1 MKQAQASRLHILYLP
16 RWYPHRYD
24 PMMGLFIERHGLAVS
39 PHVDISVLYVHA
51 DDKLQGKT
59 YEIVHSENGLF
70 TKRIYFKKST
80 MKPAFLANLVNTW
93 RFAISHFKGIR
104 LIRRERGRENLVH
117 VHVLTRL
124 GVIARL
130 NKMIHGVPYVITE
143 HWTRYLPNM
152 DTYSGTFRKLATQR
166 VVRHAAAVLPVT
178 ANLRDA
184 MIDNKLR
191 NSNYVVIP
199 NVVDIQKFAP
209 AESKSPRQRKKM
221 VHLSCFTDK
230 QKNIS
235 GILRVMKTLN
245 QQRNDFELTL
255 IGDGEDFDKMHQ
267 LADEMHL
274 TDKVVKFAGLKE
286 GQELVELLQQ
296 ADLMIMFSYFENL
309 PVVILE
315 SYACGVPV
323 ISTRVGGIH
332 EHLDERLGQLT
343 TAGDEKE
350 FATALNDTLDNPNR
364 YQSQTIRRYAV
375 EHFSNDVIGR
385 SLFEVYQQVARKT
398 K

>member
-1 MKQAQASRLHILYLP
+1 MKQAHTSRLHILYLP

-24 PMMGLFIERHGLAVS
+24 PMMGLFIERHGLAVA
-39 PHVDISVLYVHA
+39 PQADISVLYVHA
-51 DDKLQGKT
+51 DDKLKGKT
-59 YEIVHSENGLF
+59 YEVVHSENGLF
-70 TKRIYFKKST
+70 TKRIYFKKSSI
-80 MKPAFLANLVNTW
+80 KPAFLANLINAW
-93 RFAISHFKGIR
+93 RFAFSHFKGIR
-104 LIRRERGRENLVH
+104 MIRRERGKENLVH

-130 NKMIHGVPYVITE
+130 NQLIHGVPYLITE

-152 DTYSGTFRKLATQR
+152 DTYSGTMRKIATQQ

-191 NSNYVVIP
+191 NDNYVVIP
-199 NVVDIQKFAP
+199 NVVDVQKFKP
-209 AESKSPRQRKKM
+209 IPIKSERQRKKI

-235 GILRVMKTLN
+235 GILRVMKTLSR
-245 QQRNDFELTL
+245 QRDDFELTL

-267 LADEMHL
+267 LAGEMHL
-274 TDKVVKFAGLKE
+274 SDKVVKFAGLKE
-286 GQELVELLQQ
+286 GAELVELLRQ
-296 ADLMIMFSYFENL
+296 ADLMIMFSNFENL

-323 ISTRVGGIH
+323 VSTRVGGIH
-332 EHLDERLGQLT
+332 EHLDNRLGQLT
-343 TAGDEKE
+343 TPGDETE
-350 FATALNDTLDNPNR
+350 FAAALSHTLDNLNR
-364 YQSQTIRRYAV
+364 YQSETIRRYAV
-375 EHFSNDVIGR
+375 EHFSNEVIGN
-385 SLFEVYQQVARKT
+385 SLFDLYQSVARKT
-398 K
+398 R